1 MMENFQVHI
10 ENSGRKKR
18 HKHDK
23 DTDDD
28 HHEKKKH
35 KKSKKSSK
43 HKHKDKDKDRDREKT
58 SQKDRGKHKGS
69 ISVAEPELTAI
80 EKFNMFKKQR
90 EAAKHD
96 EGKVVDDLF
105 KDFIASKIKQ
115 IESESDKIANK
126 ERKSKSRSKK
136 DKLNDSVNEI
146 SRYLDEEISNIEI
159 PKEED
164 KAEEEEPSHLVED
177 SKKLGSMLVHSKKDS
192 HYKEPLKE
200 AKYSSDF
207 TVERSKS
214 SNMKVTVESVRE
226 FTLPSKEQKHKDQ
239 TDIPLPSTCQTLP
252 VLDSIPLPIPANT
265 KSTSIPKLSNEP
277 LIYEMKESLEDDG
290 NALPVFGP
298 LLPPGVMGIPKKEEP
313 AKIDVKKPTLGFK
326 NFGIKLSASSA
337 ELIQSGELHKKGKRL
352 EDGEVVSSSSEA
364 EGMESSESEC
374 EISGT
379 GSISD
384 GKVFRGKKKKKS
396 KHKKKKG
403 KEKDD
408 LLTVPGKDIS
418 ASKRKSS
425 HTHSRQ
431 NALTNAKMG
440 GAKLD
445 VTVKA
450 GGKSVEELTEYCKKI
465 QEKEFT
471 RRKYR
476 HDSSSDEGAGMR
488 SDDEDFH
495 HPFKVKEAGPIVMD
509 IPAACPD
516 YKVPCRNTVRAR
528 ITRKYEEQKSALF
541 TDLDHVTSASITTG
555 TWTSTATH
563 SYITVTKHHITNSW
577 EMKSNVLMTRS
588 MPERHTGSNI
598 ATKFIDCVSEFGLE
612 GKIECCVVYPVVCGL
627 TCKRLLPSA
636 SDSTTVSKV
645 KAIISSELSRRFWPT
660 AAETASSLPIMAS
673 LLDPRYK
680 RLPFLTPQL
689 RLAAESALE
698 SCVENIPLKLLD
710 RDNGEPL
717 SKKARTNDLDF
728 LMFTSPGKDKC
739 DDELKDYLLEKCVD
753 MSPLTWWKDNESK
766 YPRVAVVAKQILCI
780 PATSV
785 PSERVFSMAGI
796 LVQVEKPPV
805 TVFSRQ
811 HLFPEQEHCPRPL
824 PVVTPQER
832 LVQNAQ
838 LRLTFPVSSG
848 SQHRDKEWVPVEPE
862 AKEKLALPPSQASPL
877 AIMPPPPKPEVKVFE
892 EPIQEASQW
901 AQSKN
906 LPGQF
911 IGSTGVNIL
920 TPEELAGDKRRQAW
934 LKKDVFTSAAPVR
947 GGIGMYLLQ
956 KMGWKMG
963 EGLGKNNE
971 GTREPLLLDF
981 KVDRKGLVTTGE
993 GKKSAPKMPVVKDL
1007 SGKHPVS
1014 ALGELCNKRRW
1025 GAPRYDMVHESGPS
1039 HRKDFLFKVTVNGT
1053 DYQPSVTS
1061 NNKKLAKAQSATVC
1075 LQELGL
1081 VPRNS
1086 EIVKAD

>member
-425 HTHSRQ
+425 HTHSRSTSPKKSRRSRSRSKDRSRRRSRSRDKRSKRSRSKGRRSRSRSRRSLSRSRRRSCSRSRRRSHSKSRTKRSRSRDRRSRSRGRKSLSRSPDRFWRSKYGDFDAFKFLKSDRVDRSRSRSPDRERDRFIDKERRRMEDLRLKIDKAKLREIAIQ

-509 IPAACPD
+509 IP
-516 YKVPCRNTVRAR
+516 N
-528 ITRKYEEQKSALF
+528 
-541 TDLDHVTSASITTG
+541 
-555 TWTSTATH
+555 
-563 SYITVTKHHITNSW
+563 
-577 EMKSNVLMTRS
+577 
-588 MPERHTGSNI
+588 
-598 ATKFIDCVSEFGLE
+598 
-612 GKIECCVVYPVVCGL
+612 
-627 TCKRLLPSA
+627 
-636 SDSTTVSKV
+636 
-645 KAIISSELSRRFWPT
+645 
-660 AAETASSLPIMAS
+660 
-673 LLDPRYK
+673 
-680 RLPFLTPQL
+680 
-689 RLAAESALE
+689 
-698 SCVENIPLKLLD
+698 
-710 RDNGEPL
+710 
-717 SKKARTNDLDF
+717 
-728 LMFTSPGKDKC
+728 
-739 DDELKDYLLEKCVD
+739 
-753 MSPLTWWKDNESK
+753 
-766 YPRVAVVAKQILCI
+766 AK
-780 PATSV
+780 
-785 PSERVFSMAGI
+785 
-796 LVQVEKPPV
+796 
-805 TVFSRQ
+805 
-811 HLFPEQEHCPRPL
+811 PL

-892 EPIQEASQW
+892 EPIQESVDIGAIVSERLNAVRKLQENPHDVSAKMVLNQAQKQASQW

-934 LKKDVFTSAAPVR
+934 LKK
-947 GGIGMYLLQ
+947 
-956 KMGWKMG
+956 W
-963 EGLGKNNE
+963 
-971 GTREPLLLDF
+971 REM
-981 KVDRKGLVTTGE
+981 V
-993 GKKSAPKMPVVKDL
+993 
-1007 SGKHPVS
+1007 
-1014 ALGELCNKRRW
+1014 KRR
-1025 GAPRYDMVHESGPS
+1025 
-1039 HRKDFLFKVTVNGT
+1039 T
-1053 DYQPSVTS
+1053 
-1061 NNKKLAKAQSATVC
+1061 
-1075 LQELGL
+1075 L
-1081 VPRNS
+1081 V
-1086 EIVKAD
+1086 